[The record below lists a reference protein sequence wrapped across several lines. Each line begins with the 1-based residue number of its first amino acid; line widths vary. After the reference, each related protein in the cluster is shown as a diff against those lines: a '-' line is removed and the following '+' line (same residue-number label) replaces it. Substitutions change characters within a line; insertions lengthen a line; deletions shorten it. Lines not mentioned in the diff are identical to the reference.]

1 MIVPVADILPLTA
14 PLGGPS
20 VTELLLRR
28 SRPLLNCKDRV
39 DACLLHAA
47 CAAVVTLGRGEHDC
61 GRGVAVAV
69 CSGCPCRCADAVLT
83 CDGRVKAE
91 AEAATVE
98 RGARD
103 AVLCVCVR
111 A

>member
-1 MIVPVADILPLTA
+1 M
-14 PLGGPS
+14 
-20 VTELLLRR
+20 TELLLRR
-28 SRPLLNCKDRV
+28 SPPLLLRSARYDRV

-47 CAAVVTLGRGEHDC
+47 CAAVVTLGRGGHGC

-69 CSGCPCRCADAVLT
+69 CSGWCAGAGAGAVLT
-83 CDGRVKAE
+83 CDGREKA
-91 AEAATVE
+91 AAAAAAMVE

-103 AVLCVCVR
+103 AVLCVW

>member
-1 MIVPVADILPLTA
+1 MPVAESLPLTA
-14 PLGGPS
+14 LLGGPS

-28 SRPLLNCKDRV
+28 SPPLLLRSARYDRV

-47 CAAVVTLGRGEHDC
+47 CAAVVTLGRGGHGC

-69 CSGCPCRCADAVLT
+69 CSGWCAGAGAVLT
-83 CDGRVKAE
+83 CDGREKA
-91 AEAATVE
+91 AAAAMVE

-103 AVLCVCVR
+103 AVLCVW